1 MFKNSSIRKKLIAG
15 IILGG
20 IIPSLIG
27 GMYIVY
33 SSRQWMYKNNIESNK
48 IMLMQMAEYV
58 DEAILKNMEDL
69 GSTVSADS
77 RLKTAEGS
85 LRNYTDFSPQI
96 LTQEPSQKEKE
107 IYELFKN
114 IKENNTKISFISYGT
129 SDGGYVEYPE
139 FNPQESYDPRERDW
153 YKNALEREGTAVSEP
168 YITSVSKEAVVSID
182 KRVVSEGKTVG
193 VLSITINIQ
202 DFMKNI
208 SMIRYGETGYIS
220 ILSQNDVFIN
230 SPGNP
235 SWLMK
240 KASDVLPQAYG
251 EIKDMD
257 GEFFESDFKGDGGYV
272 TKVMNRYE
280 SPYSGWNYVSVIDKS
295 EIMEESMRWSSFLVL
310 TLTSVLLMIVWIIIL
325 ISGYITRPIL
335 NISRMINKMSAFDFE
350 DYEERSLEEFNI
362 RNDEIGEISR
372 AMSSMQKNFTELRN
386 NIDDMDLQ
394 IKNLDIQEGRLE
406 RLRMSEGNP
415 FSGISDSVNDLL
427 ERVNSYVDRIQ
438 AQKEHIE
445 FLAHNDSMTNL
456 PNRSRFNKKLTEV
469 IESGA
474 SGGVILIDIDNFKG
488 INDSM
493 GHIYGDKVI
502 RTVAEKIS
510 EISGPSVFV
519 SRFGGDEFLIL
530 HEFEDDMHEL
540 VSYVLNI
547 FLAMDNEFEIDGNR
561 MKIEISAGISVFPKD
576 STDLDELIMY
586 ADLAMYSVKSG
597 GKNNY
602 AFFDSSMAEHLKRNM
617 EVKKILNDAIEE
629 DAFKI
634 LYQPQVDLSTGLISG
649 FEALVRLRDHNISP
663 GEFIPVAEEN
673 GLIGQIGRVVTR
685 MVVEQMGQWNKT
697 GLEPKPV
704 AINFSAVQ
712 IHDTGYR
719 NFLMSLLRE
728 NEVSPGMITIE
739 ITEGIFLE
747 HRDTTVHLLND
758 LRSKGIK
765 IAIDDFGTGFSSLSY
780 LTFLPIDCIKFDRML
795 SLKFLEVEDISVM
808 ESLIALSHGLK
819 LEVVAEGIEEI
830 DQVKKLK
837 DGKCDIIQGYYFSR
851 PLEAKDAE
859 AMYNHR
865 YEV

>member
-1 MFKNSSIRKKLIAG
+1 MFKKSSIRKKLIAG

-33 SSRQWMYKNNIESNK
+33 SSRQWMYKNNIENNK
-48 IMLMQMAEYV
+48 IMLRQMATYV

-69 GSTVSADS
+69 VSTASADS
-77 RLKTAEGS
+77 RLKTAGGS
-85 LRNYTDFSPQI
+85 LKNYTDFSQQI
-96 LTQEPSQKEKE
+96 LTQEPSDKEKE
-107 IYELFKN
+107 IYEFFKN
-114 IKENNTKISFISYGT
+114 IKDNNKNITFISYGT

-153 YKNALEREGTAVSEP
+153 YKNAVQREGTAISEP
-168 YITSVSKEAVVSID
+168 YITKVSKEAVVSID
-182 KRVVSEGKTVG
+182 KKVVSEGKTVG

-257 GEFFESDFKGDGGYV
+257 GEFFESDFKGDGVYV

-547 FLAMDNEFEIDGNR
+547 FVAMDNEFEIDGNR

-602 AFFDSSMAEHLKRNM
+602 AFFDSSMAEHLK
-617 EVKKILNDAIEE
+617 KAWK
-629 DAFKI
+629 
-634 LYQPQVDLSTGLISG
+634 
-649 FEALVRLRDHNISP
+649 
-663 GEFIPVAEEN
+663 
-673 GLIGQIGRVVTR
+673 
-685 MVVEQMGQWNKT
+685 
-697 GLEPKPV
+697 
-704 AINFSAVQ
+704 
-712 IHDTGYR
+712 
-719 NFLMSLLRE
+719 
-728 NEVSPGMITIE
+728 
-739 ITEGIFLE
+739 
-747 HRDTTVHLLND
+747 
-758 LRSKGIK
+758 
-765 IAIDDFGTGFSSLSY
+765 
-780 LTFLPIDCIKFDRML
+780 
-795 SLKFLEVEDISVM
+795 
-808 ESLIALSHGLK
+808 
-819 LEVVAEGIEEI
+819 
-830 DQVKKLK
+830 
-837 DGKCDIIQGYYFSR
+837 
-851 PLEAKDAE
+851 
-859 AMYNHR
+859 
-865 YEV
+865 

>member
-1 MFKNSSIRKKLIAG
+1 MFKKSSIRKKLIAG

-33 SSRQWMYKNNIESNK
+33 SSRQWMYKNNIENNK
-48 IMLMQMAEYV
+48 IMLRQMATYV

-69 GSTVSADS
+69 VSTASADS
-77 RLKTAEGS
+77 RLKTAGGS
-85 LRNYTDFSPQI
+85 LKNYTDFSPQI
-96 LTQEPSQKEKE
+96 LTQEPSEKEKE
-107 IYELFKN
+107 IYEFFKN
-114 IKENNTKISFISYGT
+114 IKDNNANITFISYGT
-129 SDGGYVEYPE
+129 SDGGYVEYPG
-139 FNPQESYDPRERDW
+139 FNPRESYDPRERDW
-153 YKNALEREGTAVSEP
+153 YKNAIDREGTDVSEP
-168 YITSVSKEAVVSID
+168 YLTKVSKEAVVSID
-182 KRVVSEGKTVG
+182 KKVVSEGRLVG
-193 VLSITINIQ
+193 VLSVTINIQ
-202 DFMKNI
+202 DFMKNLG
-208 SMIRYGETGYIS
+208 MIRYGETGYVS

-257 GEFFESDFKGDGGYV
+257 GEFFESDFKGDGGSV
-272 TKVMNRYE
+272 TKVMSRYE
-280 SPYSGWNYVSVIDKS
+280 SSYSGWNYVSVIDKS
-295 EIMEESMRWSSFLVL
+295 EIMDESMRWSSFLVL

-335 NISRMINKMSAFDFE
+335 NISRMINRMSAFDFE
-350 DYEERSLEEFNI
+350 DYEERSLEEYNI

-372 AMSSMQKNFTELRN
+372 AMSAMQKNFTELKSS
-386 NIDDMDLQ
+386 IGDMDLQ

-406 RLRMSEGNP
+406 KLSMSEENP
-415 FSGISDSVNDLL
+415 FSGISYSINDLL

-438 AQKEHIE
+438 AQKKHIE
-445 FLAHNDSMTNL
+445 FLAHNDSMTSL
-456 PNRSRFNKKLTEV
+456 PNRSRFNQKLNEV

-547 FLAMDNEFEIDGNR
+547 FVAMDNEFEIDGNR

-586 ADLAMYSVKSG
+586 ADLAMYSVKNG

-602 AFFDSSMAEHLKRNM
+602 AFFDSSMAEHLKRSM
-617 EVKKILNDAIEE
+617 DIKKVLSEAIEE
-629 DAFKI
+629 EAFKI
-634 LYQPQVDLSTGLISG
+634 LYQPQVDLSTGLIAG

-673 GLIGQIGRVVTR
+673 GLIGQIGRLVTR
-685 MVVEQMGQWNKT
+685 MVVEQMGKWNKA

-719 NFLMSLLRE
+719 NFLTSLLRE
-728 NEVSPGMITIE
+728 NEVSPEMITIE

-758 LRSKGIK
+758 LRDKGVK

-808 ESLIALSHGLK
+808 ESLIALSHGLN
-819 LEVVAEGIEEI
+819 LEVVAEGIEES

-837 DGKCDIIQGYYFSR
+837 DGRCDIIQGYYFSK
-851 PLEAKDAE
+851 PLEAKDIE
-859 AMYNHR
+859 VIYNHR